1 MADRRRIRFYVN
13 IPEYRMDNYLLCAYS
28 GGTCPPPEGHRRV
41 AFDVVLPDTVWKDH
55 DDIAVVEPLP
65 ESEAGEG
72 SW

>member
-1 MADRRRIRFYVN
+1 MSESRTIRFYANV
-13 IPEYRMDNYLLCAYS
+13 PEYRMDGFSLAAYTS
-28 GGTCPPPEGHRRV
+28 IGPPPEGHRRV